1 MKNILLFLAVITTM
15 FSCKENKS
23 TPQLVTIKENTLT
36 TVSKFPERVP
46 TCEPNK
52 KLFDAVPH
60 LDTYAVYN
68 FKHVGCTKRG
78 LVAQYDHPTEEF
90 YEFTF
95 TINEEVNENKTMFN
109 YLRVGYNGAVKLN
122 IEGTYVSDLHIFDNA
137 FMTTTSEAEYDEVKY
152 NATYKEKYIIIIT
165 LRGKD
170 LSSKAAI
177 DSYVKNYLEAI
188 NKDFLD

>member
-1 MKNILLFLAVITTM
+1 MQKILLFLAVIITAI
-15 FSCKENKS
+15 SCKENKS
-23 TPQLVTIKENTLT
+23 TSQLVTINENTVT
-36 TVSKFPERVP
+36 TVSKFPESVP

-68 FKHVGCTKRG
+68 FKDVGCTKRG

-122 IEGTYVSDLHIFDNA
+122 IEDTYVSDLHIFDNA

-152 NATYKEKYIIIIT
+152 NATYKDKYIIIIT
-165 LRGKD
+165 LRGKN

>member
-1 MKNILLFLAVITTM
+1 MKNRLLFLAVITLM
-15 FSCKENKS
+15 FSCKENES
-23 TPQLVTIKENTLT
+23 TAQLAPISENTVT
-36 TVSKFPERVP
+36 VVSKFPESVP

-68 FKHVGCTKRG
+68 FKHVGCSKRG

-95 TINEEVNENKTMFN
+95 TINEEVNENKTMYN
-109 YLRVGYNGAVKLN
+109 YIRIGYNNAVKLD
-122 IEGTYVSDLHIFDNA
+122 IEDTYVSDLHIFDNA
-137 FMTTTSEAEYDEVKY
+137 FITTTTEAEYEEAKY
-152 NATYKEKYIIIIT
+152 HATYKDKYIIIMT
-165 LRGKD
+165 LRGKN

-177 DSYVKNYLEAI
+177 DSYVKDYLESI
-188 NKDFLD
+188 NKDFLN